1 MTLSHTGRFFL
12 QFVAFLLVDH
22 YFLFLDHFLIELLLS
37 FAQFVLELLTLI
49 FVGVLNRVEIDVLA
63 SLKAF
68 NLASEDFLDTW
79 QTEEEE

>member
-22 YFLFLDHFLIELLLS
+22 YFLLLDHFLIELLLS
-37 FAQFVLELLTLI
+37 FAQLVLELLTLI